1 MVHLALAASL
11 VGGTMLFAARAPHAV
26 HAFHLMLRGIVHGI
40 IG

>member
-1 MVHLALAASL
+1 MVHLSLLATI
-11 VGGTMLFAARAPHAV
+11 VGGTLLFAARAPHAV